1 MLSVKILEIH
11 RLNRK
16 IRVEDEIK
24 YVSSRTLCIKLV
36 GQTLPQ
42 CVNIF
47 NHKYPV
53 FPYIPKA
60 RISCFHVGHL
70 SKVCKSQT
78 RCVTCGGQ
86 KHDSLNDCPLKLSP
100 PKCVNCGES
109 HLATSHECPEV
120 IRHKMALSLISSTNI
135 SYSEAKKVYSPYILL
150 HPFLPLLIP
159 GMISII
165 SLTLGGSVFLHD
177 FFEIIGVKLH
187 CSLDALIHIFNVY
200 RHPNSQTPH
209 RILNNF
215 FYLYL
220 FFKYHLILGDFN
232 THYPAWG
239 DPRLNVQGERIEI
252 CDDRRFSILNDGYF
266 LFPIRHG
273 DLYYR
278 SNYRFL
284 CTSLALSPPRK
295 RILVAVTDNYYNSR

>member
-215 FYLYL
+215 FTFTSFLNITWFWAILTPITPLGETQDLMYRANALRSAMTIDSAYLMMDTFSSQSGTEISIIDL
-220 FFKYHLILGDFN
+220 TIASCVLASLC
-232 THYPAWG
+232 
-239 DPRLNVQGERIEI
+239 RLHAKG
-252 CDDRRFSILNDGYF
+252 F
-266 LFPIRHG
+266 
-273 DLYYR
+273 
-278 SNYRFL
+278 
-284 CTSLALSPPRK
+284 
-295 RILVAVTDNYYNSR
+295 